1 MINIITKELENDIY
15 IFVRNLVQQ
24 QIKKVGEYKILTI
37 NWKQIYEIDN
47 KWILI
52 LYDISKNH
60 YVGLPVYN
68 EEQENSI
75 YIKSINKYVVLDEI
89 TDYNRTNIK
98 RCIYIKGKPLKINNN
113 EFNDI
118 LFKSKDTFLNY
129 VKSNTD
135 NTADGISYNKWCK
148 DKLELMKKENNTI
161 DLKVG
166 AICWIDLGYNVG
178 NELRKLRPAI
188 LWRSSSIIK
197 CGQLFL

>member
-1 MINIITKELENDIY
+1 M
-15 IFVRNLVQQ
+15 
-24 QIKKVGEYKILTI
+24 LTI

-75 YIKSINKYVVLDEI
+75 FIKSINKYVVLDEI

-98 RCIYIKGKPLKINNN
+98 RCIYINGKPLKINNN

-118 LFKSKDTFLNY
+118 LLNQ
-129 VKSNTD
+129 K
-135 NTADGISYNKWCK
+135 
-148 DKLELMKKENNTI
+148 
-161 DLKVG
+161 
-166 AICWIDLGYNVG
+166 
-178 NELRKLRPAI
+178 I
-188 LWRSSSIIK
+188 L
-197 CGQLFL
+197 F